1 MLLEL
6 VVGALGL
13 AHDVSKLSSRAPA
26 LALGARPLGIGAAS
40 LTTTVAMPATAAV
53 VDNPYASG
61 AATFSQNSGGF
72 DLVGSIVNLG
82 LSAAVA
88 GLVLFIIKFA
98 FDALTTM
105 ASTPAQARFAE
116 DYEDEDDERAPPK
129 DLSQVG
135 DSMYDDSGTGA
146 YTGPVN
152 PGQKRNIM
160 KSEGG
165 REFAPWMQIDQNRIA
180 QAKAERQK
188 RLKKK

>member
-72 DLVGSIVNLG
+72 DLVGSIVIRR
-82 LSAAVA
+82 A
-88 GLVLFIIKFA
+88 
-98 FDALTTM
+98 
-105 ASTPAQARFAE
+105 
-116 DYEDEDDERAPPK
+116 DDNGVNAC
-129 DLSQVG
+129 
-135 DSMYDDSGTGA
+135 TGA
-146 YTGPVN
+146 VCRG
-152 PGQKRNIM
+152 
-160 KSEGG
+160 
-165 REFAPWMQIDQNRIA
+165 
-180 QAKAERQK
+180 
-188 RLKKK
+188 L